1 MLRSLT
7 LVGAAALFFKLDADA
22 AATDSPVVQAGMVV
36 GQLRVAPASGR
47 NALIGI
53 GNDVDQF
60 QMGIDSSGSFIIA
73 SPRSTIL
80 SVDDEDT
87 MHIHAN
93 LSTSSLDLQGPLTVR
108 GVPQFRTTHR
118 EDFTS
123 GSAEGWDNP
132 ASHEIVSSC
141 AGISML
147 GGYGKFAKGEISKV
161 FKQLPPHNELRVK
174 AVFHFIDAWV
184 GETGFMRLDTGADG
198 GLAYA
203 WTERHSQDFEQN
215 AVNACG
221 GPVGEGK
228 FSTPIEVVVPHDKDS
243 VTVSF
248 GSTIE
253 TDDPFDQSWGVSAI
267 EIAVR

>member
-1 MLRSLT
+1 
-7 LVGAAALFFKLDADA
+7 
-22 AATDSPVVQAGMVV
+22 MVV

-132 ASHEIVSSC
+132 GLLLIVTQGRMGVSHTHGLNDYQPLMNAHMNSS
-141 AGISML
+141 
-147 GGYGKFAKGEISKV
+147 
-161 FKQLPPHNELRVK
+161 FK
-174 AVFHFIDAWV
+174 
-184 GETGFMRLDTGADG
+184 
-198 GLAYA
+198 
-203 WTERHSQDFEQN
+203 
-215 AVNACG
+215 

-248 GSTIE
+248 GSTVRQYHTAYWYQVLKSRNQIE
-253 TDDPFDQSWGVSAI
+253 TDDPFDQSWGVSRCI
-267 EIAVR
+267 Q